1 MSNHRETVGAIYEAF
16 GRGDVAA
23 ILDHVAEDVQWEY
36 AWETS
41 SIPWLVPGRGRDHV
55 AHFFSVLHQQL
66 AFNSFAVNH
75 LLAGDGLVVA
85 LASIDA
91 TVRATG
97 RHIIEIDEPH
107 IWYFNDSGAVYKF
120 RHAADT
126 HQHVQALQP
135 E

>member
-1 MSNHRETVGAIYEAF
+1 MGDHRKTVYAIYEAF

-23 ILDHVAEDVQWEY
+23 ILDHLAEDVQWEY
-36 AWETS
+36 AWNDS
-41 SIPWLVPGRGRDHV
+41 PVPWLAPGHGRDHV
-55 AHFFSVLHQQL
+55 GRFFSIVADQL
-66 AFNSFAVNH
+66 EFNSFELNH
-75 LLAGDGLVVA
+75 VLAGDDVVVA
-85 LASIDA
+85 LVNLDA

-97 RHIIEIDEPH
+97 QHIVESDEAH
-107 IWYFNDSGAVYKF
+107 IWYFDDAGAIRKF